1 MIEAVR
7 IGFDPFLG
15 WPVLWA
21 VVAVAALAWL
31 AYVFLRGRAWLTR
44 GLALTLLAA
53 ALSNV

>member
-31 AYVFLRGRAWLTR
+31 AYVFLRGRAWLT
-44 GLALTLLAA
+44 
-53 ALSNV
+53 